1 MWHRLLSVDA
11 AVPPREYAAAVRRA
25 ISTANTDWGA
35 ISSRVGG
42 DVDGFSAVLSPA
54 DMDRLVEFE
63 DAVFAAARLDPPID
77 LVQRNRKRSADAA
90 AGGGGDAPAALAHVE
105 GGDGGDDGS
114 GGGGDD
120 DDDAMQVAV
129 DGDAVRNPPPGK
141 RRQRDQ
147 VPGAPICVRG

>member
-25 ISTANTDWGA
+25 ISEANSEWSA
-35 ISSRVGG
+35 ISPRVSGNVGG
-42 DVDGFSAVLSPA
+42 LGAFMSPA
-54 DMDRLVEFE
+54 DMERLVEFE
-63 DAVFAAARLDPPID
+63 DAVFAAAGLDSPID
-77 LVQRNRKRSADAA
+77 SVQHNRKRSADVAA
-90 AGGGGDAPAALAHVE
+90 DGGGDAPAALAHVE
-105 GGDGGDDGS
+105 GDDDDDGG
-114 GGGGDD
+114 D